1 MDNPLYKR
9 NQTIVKI
16 FGTGANKKI
25 KVITLNSLRV
35 SGAEIGNG
43 FTRSEDAELYR
54 VRLERL
60 AEDPDNKEL
69 AESVYTLALWARPPE
84 VVPLAGDQTDDQ
96 EREKMREAKSR
107 ARAKIFD
114 YAFCNEWQWFFT
126 GTLDQSKYNREDL
139 NTWHKDL
146 TQWLRDYAK
155 NRKMPK
161 IDFLLIPELHADGK
175 SWHMHGL
182 INGLPA
188 EQLQQ
193 FRIGDQMSSR
203 LAQKVKRGEV
213 LYNWIPYM
221 KKFGFCDLE
230 PVKDAEAVSL
240 YCTKYITKSLQHS
253 VKEAGAHLYY
263 HSRGLNSSELV
274 AVGDYGGS
282 ALPDP
287 VYSNEYCS
295 VVWLPYN
302 EENIMKLRRALGK
315 VVADFD

>member
-1 MDNPLYKR
+1 MDNPLYKK
-9 NQTIVKI
+9 NQTIVKV
-16 FGTGANKKI
+16 FGTGDKRRI
-25 KVITLNSLRV
+25 KVITLNALRV
-35 SGAEIGNG
+35 SGFEVGNG
-43 FTRSEDAELYR
+43 FADPDQAELYR

-60 AEDPDNKEL
+60 LDDPYNKDL
-69 AESVYTLALWARPPE
+69 IDSVYSLAVWAGGAPPA
-84 VVPLAGDQTDDQ
+84 PAGDQSDDQ

-114 YAFCNEWQWFFT
+114 LAFCNEWQWFFT
-126 GTLDQSKYNREDL
+126 GTLDSKKYDRENL
-139 NTWHKDL
+139 NAWHKDL
-146 TQWLRDYAK
+146 TQWLRNYARI
-155 NRKMPK
+155 RKMPK
-161 IDFLLIPELHADGK
+161 ISFLLIPELHADGK

-188 EQLQQ
+188 EQLQRFQ
-193 FRIGDQMSSR
+193 IGDQMSSR

-213 LYNWIPYM
+213 LYNWLPYM
-221 KKFGFCDLE
+221 QKFGFCDLE

-253 VKEAGAHLYY
+253 VKDAGAHLYY
-263 HSRGLNSSELV
+263 HSRGLKSSELV
-274 AVGDYGGS
+274 AVGDYGGE

-287 VYSNEYCS
+287 VYSNDFCS

-302 EENIMKLRRALGK
+302 QENIMKLRRALGK

>member
-1 MDNPLYKR
+1 MDNPLYR
-9 NQTIVKI
+9 TNQTIVKV
-16 FGTGANKKI
+16 FGTGDNKKI
-25 KVITLNSLRV
+25 KVITLNALRV
-35 SGAEIGNG
+35 SGAVVGNG
-43 FTRSEDAELYR
+43 FTDPAQAELYR

-60 AEDPDNKEL
+60 RDDPDNREL
-69 AESVYTLALWARPPE
+69 AESVYELALWARPPCA
-84 VVPLAGDQTDDQ
+84 PAGEDPDTL
-96 EREKMREAKSR
+96 EYEKMREAKSR
-107 ARAKIFD
+107 ARARIFD

-126 GTLDQSKYNREDL
+126 GTLNSAKYDRKDL
-139 NTWHKDL
+139 NVWHKDL
-146 TQWLRDYAK
+146 TQWLRNYARL
-155 NRKMPK
+155 RKMPK

-221 KKFGFCDLE
+221 HKFGFCDLE

-253 VKEAGAHLYY
+253 VKDAGAHLYY
-263 HSRGLNSSELV
+263 HSRGLKSSELV
-274 AVGDYGGS
+274 AVGDYGGE

-287 VYSNEYCS
+287 VYKNDFCS

-302 EENIMKLRRALGK
+302 QENIMKLRRALGK